1 MSSALTPPPRRAG
14 LARRITGA
22 TAVAIGLL
30 VAPVTAP
37 APATAAPAPVAADP
51 DPFYGQPADIGDHAP
66 GDVLAA
72 RRMPPLPQFPGT
84 TVWQVHFRSTG
95 SEGRPIAAVSTILV
109 PDVRPPSGPL
119 LSYQHIINALGARCA
134 PSRTLY
140 TNDPDLMIREA
151 PALNVALARGWT
163 VALPD
168 HLGPASAYG
177 AARLGGQITL
187 DGIRAAQRVPELG
200 LAASPVGMAGY
211 SGGGMATAF
220 AAALAPSYAPELNI
234 VGAAAGGVPM
244 NLGKMARGLGTAPH
258 PAFGLAL
265 AAALGLEREYPDRL
279 PVSEQLNAQGLAMR
293 DAVSDA
299 CTNGILV
306 TGAGHSASEI
316 ATTTDLL
323 SSPSAQEVL
332 SDNSIEDYPGVPTAP
347 LFEWHSPTDVLIPV
361 DSIDATLQRYCRA
374 GAKVESELF
383 PSPDHLTTAVLGAP
397 RALDYLDARF
407 RGEPAPSNC

>member
-1 MSSALTPPPRRAG
+1 MPFVLPPRPGRA
-14 LARRITGA
+14 ARA
-22 TAVAIGLL
+22 TWVVAVVLGLL
-30 VAPVTAP
+30 LTLATTPSAGSAEPV
-37 APATAAPAPVAADP
+37 
-51 DPFYGQPADIGDHAP
+51 P
-66 GDVLAA
+66 GDVLAG
-72 RRMPPLPQFPGT
+72 RRMPPLPQFPNT
-84 TVWQVHFRSTG
+84 TVWQLDFRSTNSQG
-95 SEGRPIAAVSTILV
+95 HPITAVTTILV

-119 LSYQHIINALGARCA
+119 LSYQHIINALGTRCA

-140 TNDPDLMIREA
+140 TDDPDLMIREA
-151 PALNVALARGWT
+151 PALNVALGRGWT

-187 DGIRAAQRVPELG
+187 DGIRAAQRMPELG
-200 LAASPVGMAGY
+200 LAASPVAMAGY

-220 AAALAPSYAPELNI
+220 AAALAPSYAPELEI
-234 VGAAAGGVPM
+234 VGVAAGGVPM
-244 NLGKMARGLGTAPH
+244 NLGTMAQALGTAPH

-279 PVSEQLNAQGLAMR
+279 PVSAQLNPRGLAMR
-293 DAVSDA
+293 DALADA
-299 CTNGILV
+299 CTNDILT
-306 TGAGHSASEI
+306 TGAGRSASEI
-316 ATTTDLL
+316 AATTDLL
-323 SSPSAQEVL
+323 SSPAARDVL
-332 SDNSIEDYPGVPTAP
+332 SDNSVEEFPGVPAAP
-347 LFEWHSPTDVLIPV
+347 MYEWHSPTDALIPV

-374 GAKVESELF
+374 GATVESELF